1 MRGGSLN
8 TTANTSTT
16 ARIATNGTRPFK
28 SSSLKLL
35 YLMLLTIS
43 MPAAAT
49 INATRN
55 DIFEPWIP

>member
-16 ARIATNGTRPFK
+16 ARMATNGTRPLR

-49 INATRN
+49 SSATRN
-55 DIFEPWIP
+55 DSLEPWIP